1 MLVAHGQ
8 AVRLRPILV
17 TADALHLNVGF
28 VWHLEVPLEELVV
41 IEPLRDNPEPAAD
54 LLNLT
59 KLLFTPPNLL
69 LTFAQPVTVKG
80 PYGIQRTGRRLAVYL
95 DQPQQFIEATRP

>member
-8 AVRLRPILV
+8 AVRLRPSLL
-17 TADALHLNVGF
+17 TADTLLLNVGF
-28 VWHLEVPLEELVV
+28 IWHLTVPLGELVA
-41 IEPLRDNPEPAAD
+41 IKSLRDTPEPAAG

-59 KLLFTPPNLL
+59 KLLFAPPNLM
-69 LTFAQPVTVKG
+69 LTFAQPVTIKG

-95 DQPQQFIEATRP
+95 DRPQQFRETIEH